1 MGTKASAAPASSPAV
16 WGMLAEFP
24 DPASLTHAAEAVRDA
39 GVTKWDVYSP
49 FPVHGMD
56 EAMGLKPSRVSNVMG
71 FMAFCG
77 FTTALLM
84 QWWMSSVDY
93 PIAIGGKPNVA
104 WEQWTPI
111 LFELSVLFAAFGAI
125 GGMFGLNALP
135 RWHHPLMTKE
145 RFLRVSDDRFVIAI
159 EARDP
164 SFDPRATRELFERL
178 GGQNIDLVHD

>member
-1 MGTKASAAPASSPAV
+1 MGTKAKAVAAPAV
-16 WGMLAEFP
+16 WGIMAEFA
-24 DPASLTHAAEAVRDA
+24 DPAALTHAAEAVRDA
-39 GVTKWDVYSP
+39 GVKKWDVFSP

-56 EAMGLKPSRVSNVMG
+56 EAMGLKPSRVSNIMG
-71 FMAFCG
+71 FMALCG

-93 PIAIGGKPNVA
+93 PIAIGGKPNLA

-125 GGMFGLNALP
+125 GGMFGLNMLP

-145 RFLRVSDDRFVIAI
+145 RFLRVGDDRFFIAI
-159 EARDP
+159 EASDP
-164 SFDPRATRELFERL
+164 SFDPGATRAMLERL
-178 GGQNIDLVHD
+178 GGKNIELVED